1 MSTKPKI
8 ADEKEATYEGYER
21 VRESLQR
28 IGDEIEEGVNRL
40 RAQAVSIMNGA
51 APRRHRQS
59 SDRLPK
65 VGH

>member
-8 ADEKEATYEGYER
+8 AEAKEATNEGYER

-40 RAQAVSIMNGA
+40 RARAVTIMNGA
-51 APRRHRQS
+51 APRRHRAS

-65 VGH
+65 VR